1 MTTAT
6 LMTQSRLQ
14 SFIDTCRTCAER
26 HPEPADAVHAIAPH
40 MHGLVREAESFL
52 EPGHLRADPA
62 HYARNAIF
70 IAPDSSMSLFAL
82 VWSPGQWTPIHDHGS
97 WGVVGVLRGILHERS
112 YIRADADR
120 ERDDGIDL
128 RRGGV
133 LLLTPGTVT
142 SFVPNPDHIH
152 VTGVPDDAAPV
163 VSLHLYGRN
172 MDSFHIY
179 DAATRSRQ
187 RVNVEHNES

>member
-1 MTTAT
+1 MVE
-6 LMTQSRLQ
+6 SPLQ
-14 SFIDTCRTCAER
+14 SFIDTCRACADR
-26 HPEPADAVHAIAPH
+26 HPEPADAVSAIAPH
-40 MHGLVREAESFL
+40 MHALLETAGSFL
-52 EPGHLRADPA
+52 KPEHLRADPA
-62 HYARNAIF
+62 HYARNAIY
-70 IAPDSSMSLFAL
+70 IAPDSSLSLFAI
-82 VWSPGQWTPIHDHGS
+82 VWTPGQWTPIHDHGS

-112 YIRADADR
+112 FIRTDVDR
-120 ERDDGIDL
+120 GRDEDIDL
-128 RRGGV
+128 HRGGV

-152 VTGVPDDAAPV
+152 ITGVPEDAPPV

-179 DAATRSRQ
+179 DVATRSRQ